1 MNKALATARAVT
13 LPTAP
18 GTPEA
23 GAALARIQLRNVEA
37 LVAAQRATLD
47 GNRTL
52 LEEIGEIARETAEKS
67 LKAVQDIAAETD
79 PKANVGKRF
88 DLFKTALQDG
98 IGNANRIAE
107 VSARASA
114 ETATILQNRTF
125 AALDE
130 TRAMLERL
138 IDALPTTS
146 IRPRG

>member
-1 MNKALATARAVT
+1 MNKALATDHAVA
-13 LPTAP
+13 LPTPA
-18 GTPEA
+18 GAPEA
-23 GAALARIQLRNVEA
+23 GGALALIQMRNVEA
-37 LVAAQRATLD
+37 LVAAQRAALD

-52 LEEIGEIARETAEKS
+52 LEEIGEIAKETAEKS
-67 LKAVQDIAAETD
+67 LKAVQDLAAETD

-88 DLFKTALQDG
+88 GLLKTALQDG

-114 ETATILQNRTF
+114 ETATILQNRAF

-146 IRPRG
+146 NGGRR